1 MKKCKGCGTILQYDD
16 PNALGYAK
24 DESFDYCQRCFRLIH
39 YGDIKGLKKSIKDNN
54 ELIKYYKE
62 VKDALYV
69 LVLDIF
75 DALIANE
82 DNLIDYFKDK
92 DLLVIINKIDLLPK
106 NITEDKIND
115 VFVRILNEYKDYP
128 NIEFILSHKNDVAF
142 NSLFFEYLEES
153 KYKKVVFV
161 GRANAGKSTLINK
174 LLKNEDLTTSI
185 YPGTTIAF
193 NEIKFNDYTFID
205 TPGLLDEESILT
217 YIDNSKIKK
226 ILPLKTIKAQNFQF
240 YEPQAYF
247 VEGLLRVDINPKGN
261 GSIIF
266 FVNNNVE
273 VHRSKQENGDNYL
286 NKHEKDFEL
295 KLLPLKNK
303 EYKVNGYKTFVVKG
317 LGLFKIKGKA
327 TVNVYTNDKIR
338 VYVNEVDI

>member
-1 MKKCKGCGTILQYDD
+1 MKKCKGCGITLQYDD
-16 PNALGYAK
+16 PSALGYAK

-39 YGDIKGLKKSIKDNN
+39 YGDIKGLKKSLKDNN

-69 LVLDIF
+69 LVIDIF
-75 DALIANE
+75 DALISNE
-82 DNLIDYFKDK
+82 DSLIDYFKDK

-106 NITEDKIND
+106 NITEDKINNLLIKVLD
-115 VFVRILNEYKDYP
+115 KYKDYP
-128 NIEFILSHKNDVAF
+128 NIEFIITHKNDATF
-142 NSLFFEYLEES
+142 NSLFFEILEES
-153 KYKKVVFV
+153 NYKKVVFV
-161 GRANAGKSTLINK
+161 GRANAGKSTIINK

-193 NEIKFNDYTFID
+193 NEIKFNDYIFID

-226 ILPLKTIKAQNFQF
+226 ILPLKTIKTQNFQF
-240 YEPQAYF
+240 YERQSYF

-261 GSIIF
+261 GSVIF
-266 FVNNNVE
+266 FINNNVE
-273 VHRSKQENGDNYL
+273 VHRTKLDNGDNYL

-295 KLLPLKNK
+295 KLLPFKSNK
-303 EYKVNGYKTFVVKG
+303 HNINTYKTFVVKG
-317 LGLFKIKGKA
+317 LGLFKIKGRA
-327 TVNVYTNDKIR
+327 TVNVYINDKIK